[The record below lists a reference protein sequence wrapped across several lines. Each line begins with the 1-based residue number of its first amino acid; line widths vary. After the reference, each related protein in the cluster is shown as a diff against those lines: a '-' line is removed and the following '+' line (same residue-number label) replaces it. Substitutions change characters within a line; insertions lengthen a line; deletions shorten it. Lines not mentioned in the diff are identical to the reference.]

1 MSNEKFSPG
10 ESFEGKSG
18 KAVRETE
25 KGKEKKPTTVE
36 EALDQ
41 GYKQKNFIAPSD
53 PPVLFFEKDGE
64 VISIRPKPNRKVD
77 FNKFP
82 KGKLSPGQPV
92 KAAKGGLMEATAKL
106 KAKGL
111 KDGGEVIKDKI
122 VSVDKSPNSGMITQR
137 GWGASRKT

>member
-1 MSNEKFSPG
+1 M
-10 ESFEGKSG
+10 
-18 KAVRETE
+18 
-25 KGKEKKPTTVE
+25 
-36 EALDQ
+36 
-41 GYKQKNFIAPSD
+41 PSD

-64 VISIRPKPNRKVD
+64 VIRIRPKSNRKVD
-77 FNKFP
+77 FDKFP
-82 KGKLSPGQPV
+82 KATLKPGGPPT

>member
-1 MSNEKFSPG
+1 MSNGS
-10 ESFEGKSG
+10 
-18 KAVRETE
+18 ET
-25 KGKEKKPTTVE
+25 GKESNFRLEKTKNKKPTTVD
-36 EALDQ
+36 EALAQ
-41 GYKQKNFIAPSD
+41 GYEQKGFMMPSD

-64 VISIRPKPNRKVD
+64 VIRIRPKSDYNPD
-77 FNKFP
+77 FDKFP
-82 KGKLSPGQPV
+82 KGTLKSGGRPAT

>member
-1 MSNEKFSPG
+1 MSNGSETGRESSFRPG
-10 ESFEGKSG
+10 KT
-18 KAVRETE
+18 KN
-25 KGKEKKPTTVE
+25 KKPTTVE

-41 GYKQKNFIAPSD
+41 GYQQKGFMMPSD

-64 VISIRPKPNRKVD
+64 VIRIRPKSDYKPD
-77 FNKFP
+77 LDKFP
-82 KGKLSPGQPV
+82 KGAIKPGGKPA